1 MIVSFVSQRNLVI
14 TIVKTIITL
23 DTAVT
28 DKTTVNLSSLLKVSL
43 CDSSFT
49 CTSEAGVIGVVK
61 EVVTDF
67 DTDVSIEDE
76 DGVIVVVP
84 VREATR

>member
-1 MIVSFVSQRNLVI
+1 MIVSFVSHRNLVI

-28 DKTTVNLSSLLKVSL
+28 DKTTVNLSSLFKVSL
-43 CDSSFT
+43 CDASLM
-49 CTSEAGVIGVVK
+49 SEAGVIGVVK

-76 DGVIVVVP
+76 DGVIVVVS